1 MLLGARKFT
10 QSWFA
15 KGLLGLIILAMA
27 GFGVSRYGFQAIKPD
42 SVIKAGSRSTNSF
55 EFKRQYDNYKKRL
68 EQQSGQQITPELAD
82 QNHLDTVVL
91 NGLATRES
99 FMDLLSKIGVRP
111 SDKLILA
118 QIEKIPAFFDPVSGR
133 FDKKL
138 YQSRL
143 AEAGLTPANFDGQI
157 RDEMAQ
163 AHWAVAVQNGLG
175 VPRAYGALASV
186 FALETRDLAFMT
198 LTPQS
203 VPAPAEPTDAQ
214 LATFVSENKSGLTLP
229 EMRQLTVV
237 AFTSNSVAASLGAI
251 DPAELK
257 KRYDF
262 RKDTLSKPETRTLVA
277 IPVKDQAAA
286 QAVAARLAKGE
297 APDAVAKSIGV
308 SAVDYADKP
317 LSAIPDKKV
326 AQAAFKM
333 AAGQVA
339 VTPGDLG
346 LFVVKVSSVTPGHEV
361 SLEEARPM
369 LEAEI
374 KKDMVA
380 EKVYAQTQA
389 FDDAHG
395 GGASI
400 ADAAQKTGATV
411 QSVGPIAR
419 DGRGPQGQAPLQ
431 LPPKVLETAFS
442 LPAGGESEVT
452 ELGDGS
458 GSYFLVKVDKVVA
471 PHIPPLEE
479 IKPVITQIWK
489 QREVVKAL
497 EAKAQTLT
505 ARLQKGESLD
515 TVAASEHLPVS
526 KVAGLSRQTAQSHAE
541 VPQPVMGRAF
551 GAKPGEI
558 WTARAPNGLVIG
570 RIDNV
575 QMDPGANAARL
586 SENNRGSLTATV
598 FREMAESA
606 EAYARTK
613 LKTKVDPERARAAVG
628 FEPLRGKDGKVKP
641 EKKG

>member
-27 GFGVSRYGFQAIKPD
+27 GFGVSRYGFQAIRPD
-42 SVIKAGSRSTNSF
+42 AVIHVGSRTTTSYD
-55 EFKRQYDNYKKRL
+55 FKREYDNYKKRL
-68 EQQSGQQITPELAD
+68 EQQSGQTITPELAD
-82 QNHLDTVVL
+82 QNHLDAAVL

-99 FMDLLSKIGVRP
+99 FAELLSKIGIKP

-118 QIEKIPAFFDPVSGR
+118 QIEKIPGFFDPVSGR
-133 FDKKL
+133 FDKKIFL
-138 YQSRL
+138 QRL
-143 AEAGLTPANFDGQI
+143 AENGFTAAQLDAQI
-157 RDEMAQ
+157 RDDMAAQ
-163 AHWAVAVQNGLG
+163 HWAVAVQNGLG

-203 VPAPAEPTDAQ
+203 VPAPADPTDAQ
-214 LATFVSENKSGLTLP
+214 LATFVSENKSALTLP
-229 EMRQLTVV
+229 ETRQLTVV
-237 AFTSNSVAASLGAI
+237 AFTPNSVAANLGPI

-262 RKDTLSKPETRTLVA
+262 RKDTLSKPETRTLTT

-286 QAVAARLAKGE
+286 QAVAARLGKGE
-297 APDAVAKSIGV
+297 LPDAVAKSIGV

-317 LSAIPDKKV
+317 LSAIPDHKV

-339 VTPGDLG
+339 VVPGDLG
-346 LFVVKVSSVTPGHEV
+346 LFVVKVAAVTPGHEV

-380 EKVYAQTQA
+380 KKVYDQTQA
-389 FDDAHG
+389 FDDAHS

-400 ADAAQKTGATV
+400 ADAAQKVGATA
-411 QSVGPIAR
+411 QAVGPISR
-419 DGRGPQGQAPLQ
+419 DGRGPQGQPSQQ

-458 GSYFLVKVDKVVA
+458 GSYFLVKVDKVIA
-471 PHIPPLEE
+471 PHIPPMEE
-479 IKPVITQIWK
+479 IKPVITQVWK
-489 QREVVKAL
+489 QRQVVKAL
-497 EAKAQTLT
+497 EAKAQALT
-505 ARLQKGESLD
+505 ARIQKGETLD
-515 TVAASEHLPVS
+515 AVAASEHLQVT
-526 KVAGLSRQTAQSHAE
+526 KVAGLSRQTAQSHTD
-541 VPQPVMGRAF
+541 VPQPVLGRAF
-551 GAKPGEI
+551 GSKPGEV
-558 WTARAPNGLVIG
+558 WTARAQTGLVIG
-570 RIDNV
+570 RVDNV
-575 QMDPGANAARL
+575 QMDSGPAAARL
-586 SENNRGSLTATV
+586 AENNRGELTATV

-606 EAYARTK
+606 ETYARAK
-613 LKTKVDPERARAAVG
+613 LKAKVDPDRARSAVG
-628 FEPLRGKDGKVKP
+628 FEPLKGKDAKGKP